1 MIISRN
7 ASITL
12 AKGEHTW
19 TTLTTKKS
27 ENGRVA
33 STRTRVQRV
42 RRWEKRPG
50 PEFKAC
56 ETIEKVKLL
65 KR

>member
-1 MIISRN
+1 M
-7 ASITL
+7 
-12 AKGEHTW
+12 
-19 TTLTTKKS
+19 TTKKS

-50 PEFKAC
+50 PE
-56 ETIEKVKLL
+56 TRLVKLL